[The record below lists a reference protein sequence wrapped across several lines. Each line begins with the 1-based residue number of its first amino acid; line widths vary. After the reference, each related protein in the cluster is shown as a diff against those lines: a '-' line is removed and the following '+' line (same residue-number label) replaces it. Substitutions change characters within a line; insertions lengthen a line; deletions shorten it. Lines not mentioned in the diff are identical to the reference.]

1 MRFAFSSFVMVA
13 CCLYDELPSVVVFD
27 CLLLV
32 QRCLLF
38 VLPVLSVSALKL
50 RGLRIV
56 VSRGTIRY
64 VTVEYIS
71 SVILLL
77 YKGAAGL

>member
-1 MRFAFSSFVMVA
+1 M
-13 CCLYDELPSVVVFD
+13 VFD

-56 VSRGTIRY
+56 VSRGTVRY
-64 VTVEYIS
+64 VTVEYFS

-77 YKGAAGL
+77 YKGAAGLLPVAPVFVSKHVQLFPVDCQC